1 MTTLSEKE
9 LAALRL
15 TRFGFVFQQAHL
27 MATLCL
33 LDNIVLPG
41 FLAGLRPRPEVTAR
55 GEELME
61 RMGIAELAASSVTE
75 VPAERAICA
84 PLPASSSTQ
93 WIVEPTGMLR
103 IGSVLPA
110 LIGASEP
117 LSTVAPAS
125 RPRGAMM

>member
-1 MTTLSEKE
+1 MPSR
-9 LAALRL
+9 A
-15 TRFGFVFQQAHL
+15 
-27 MATLCL
+27 
-33 LDNIVLPG
+33 I
-41 FLAGLRPRPEVTAR
+41 
-55 GEELME
+55 
-61 RMGIAELAASSVTE
+61 SVTE

-84 PLPASSSTQ
+84 PLPGSISTQ

-117 LSTVAPAS
+117 LTIVAPTS